1 MKGPGIF
8 VAQFIGDD
16 TPFNTLPGLAQWASG
31 LGYRAI
37 QLPTHL
43 DHIFNLRL
51 AAASQDYCD
60 EIQGMLAEHGLVI
73 SELSTHIQGQC
84 VAVHPAYD
92 LQFDRFAPASVRS
105 SPKARTQWAISQ
117 LKLAARAS
125 ARLELK
131 AHATFSG
138 TLAWPYLYPWPP
150 RDDGLIDLA
159 FSTLA
164 TRWRPILDAF
174 EDAGVD
180 LCFELHPGEDLHDG
194 VSFERFA
201 ALLGNSSRCAILY
214 DPSHMLLQQ
223 MDYLSFIDLYH
234 DRISAFHVK
243 DAEFNPT
250 GRQGIYGSFANWR
263 DRAGRFRSPGDGQ
276 INFAGIFSRLTQYG
290 YDGWAVL
297 EWECCLKTAAQGA
310 REGAPFIQRHMI
322 EMTTQS
328 FDDFVASS
336 LSDDERRHS
345 LGL

>member
-8 VAQFIGDD
+8 VAQFIGPDA
-16 TPFNTLPGLAQWASG
+16 PFNTLSGLARWAGG
-31 LGYRAI
+31 LGYRAL

-43 DHIFNLRL
+43 DHIFDLGL
-51 AAASQDYCD
+51 AASSQDYCD
-60 EIQGMLAEHGLVI
+60 EIRGVLAGHGLVI

-92 LQFDRFAPASVRS
+92 IQFDRFAPASVQGR
-105 SPKARTQWAISQ
+105 PAARTQWAVSQ
-117 LKLAARAS
+117 LGLAARAS
-125 ARLELK
+125 ARLGLT

-138 TLAWPYLYPWPP
+138 ALAWPYLYPWPP

-164 TRWRPILDAF
+164 ARWRPIVDAF
-174 EDAGVD
+174 DEAGVD

-194 VSFERFA
+194 TSFERFA
-201 ALLGNSSRCAILY
+201 ALLGNSPRCAILY

-223 MDYLSFIDLYH
+223 MDYLAFIDLYH
-234 DRISAFHVK
+234 DRIGAFHVK
-243 DAEFNPT
+243 DAEFRPT
-250 GRQGIYGSFANWR
+250 GRQGVYGGFADWR

-276 INFAGIFSRLTQYG
+276 IDFGGIFSRLTQYG

-310 REGAPFIQRHMI
+310 REGAPFIRRHMI

-328 FDDFVASS
+328 FDDFAAGA
-336 LSDDERRHS
+336 LSDDERRRC

>member
-8 VAQFIGDD
+8 IAQFIGPDA
-16 TPFNTLPGLAQWASG
+16 PFNTLPGLAQWAAG
-31 LGYRAI
+31 LGYRAL

-43 DHIFNLRL
+43 DSVFNLEQ

-60 EIQGMLAEHGLVI
+60 EIQGMLAAHGLVI

-92 LQFDRFAPASVRS
+92 SHFDRFAPVSVWGR
-105 SPKARTQWAISQ
+105 PAARTQWAISR
-117 LKLAARAS
+117 LKLATRAS
-125 ARLELK
+125 ARLGLK

-138 TLAWPYLYPWPP
+138 ALAWPYLYPWPP
-150 RDDGLIDLA
+150 RDEGLIDLA
-159 FSTLA
+159 FSELA
-164 TRWRPILDAF
+164 ARWRPIVHAF
-174 EDAGVD
+174 EEAGIR

-194 VSFERFA
+194 TSFERFA
-201 ALLGNSSRCAILY
+201 ALLGNTPGCAILY

-223 MDYLSFIDLYH
+223 MDYLAFIDLYH
-234 DRISAFHVK
+234 DRIGAFHVK
-243 DAEFNPT
+243 DAEFTPT
-250 GRQGIYGSFANWR
+250 GRQGVYGGFANWR

-276 INFAGIFSRLTQYG
+276 IDFGGVFSRLTQYG

-297 EWECCLKTAAQGA
+297 EWECCLKTGAQGA

-328 FDDFVASS
+328 FDDFAASP
-336 LSDDERRHS
+336 LSDDERRHC